1 MVYHLPQRE
10 FDRSQTVGGD
20 RNLASKSRFHAKWPS
35 DRTINGPEPPIH
47 FFVRYVL
54 VYRSPEKNS
63 EKLSPETI
71 PEKKS
76 VKIPKNP

>member
-1 MVYHLPQRE
+1 MVYHIPQRE
-10 FDRSQTVGGD
+10 FDWSQTVGGD

-54 VYRSPEKNS
+54 VYRSPEKVFQ
-63 EKLSPETI
+63 
-71 PEKKS
+71 KS
-76 VKIPKNP
+76 QNCDQR